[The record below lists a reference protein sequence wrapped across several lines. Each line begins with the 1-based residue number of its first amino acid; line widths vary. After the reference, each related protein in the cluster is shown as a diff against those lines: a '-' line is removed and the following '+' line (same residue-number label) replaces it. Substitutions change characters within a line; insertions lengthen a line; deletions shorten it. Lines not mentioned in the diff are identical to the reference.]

1 MTGLKGVANI
11 ADDLIVHGRDTEE
24 HDKTLNSVLERLSEK
39 QLTVNAEKCS
49 FRMNKVVIMALLLSM
64 HGIGPT
70 EEKVRALVEASQ
82 LQTSSEVC
90 TFLGRVG
97 FSVG

>member
-39 QLTVNAEKCS
+39 QLAVNAENAHS
-49 FRMNKVVIMALLLSM
+49 
-64 HGIGPT
+64 G
-70 EEKVRALVEASQ
+70 
-82 LQTSSEVC
+82 
-90 TFLGRVG
+90 
-97 FSVG
+97 